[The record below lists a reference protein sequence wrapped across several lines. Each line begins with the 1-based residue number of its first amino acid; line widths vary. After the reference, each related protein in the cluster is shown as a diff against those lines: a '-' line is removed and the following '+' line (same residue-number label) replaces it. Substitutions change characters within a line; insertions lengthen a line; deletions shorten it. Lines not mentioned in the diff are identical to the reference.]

1 MLQRKTLRIF
11 ASLITFEKK
20 CERII
25 NHLCSSF
32 WNPNILLVPS
42 IFNVRSNTVT
52 VVTRLFLF
60 IQTWPGYSYMTDIR
74 YSQEVDTNTVFYAK
88 ITLFLPQ
95 LPPTYPLLVRLIL
108 KTTCKVWQWPVFIYS
123 QSTWWKLKLLLTS
136 LMLVIVSI
144 VITVEG
150 EVGQVTYRQYNHCVL
165 LGIE

>member
-1 MLQRKTLRIF
+1 MMIIAMAQEIVWSILLCTTHYHQSMFSVATKTLRIF
-11 ASLITFEKK
+11 DNFWKK
-20 CERII
+20 CQSLKALKDFSNFERII

-88 ITLFLPQ
+88 ITLFLPPATPH
-95 LPPTYPLLVRLIL
+95 LSSP
-108 KTTCKVWQWPVFIYS
+108 
-123 QSTWWKLKLLLTS
+123 
-136 LMLVIVSI
+136 
-144 VITVEG
+144 G
-150 EVGQVTYRQYNHCVL
+150 EANPKDNL
-165 LGIE
+165 

>member
-1 MLQRKTLRIF
+1 MKKNVKGSSIILVQVFEIQIF
-11 ASLITFEKK
+11 
-20 CERII
+20 
-25 NHLCSSF
+25 
-32 WNPNILLVPS
+32 
-42 IFNVRSNTVT
+42 
-52 VVTRLFLF
+52 FLF
-60 IQTWPGYSYMTDIR
+60 RPFSMFVPILSLWLLDYSYLSRPDLATATWLTLDIHKKLTPT
-74 YSQEVDTNTVFYAK
+74 QFFYAK